1 MSTAAASEAS
11 ERGLAEISQP
21 HQLSRSHGV
30 IISTPPTTVRQ
41 LAVCASESQV
51 DTTTLWM
58 LQKRETGV
66 GLYCDT
72 PGF

>member
-1 MSTAAASEAS
+1 MSSVAAPEAS
-11 ERGLAEISQP
+11 ERGLAERLQP

-30 IISTPPTTVRQ
+30 VGPPTTGRQ
-41 LAVCASESQV
+41 PEVCTLESRG
-51 DTTTLWM
+51 M

-66 GLYCDT
+66 GHYRNT